1 MLTHVSAS
9 SPRSS
14 DRDTAGI
21 AEEVLGLFV
30 QQAAL
35 WEPMLDVR
43 EAGWRDAAHTLRGA
57 AGLAVLGDGG
67 ASIIL
72 DIGSL
77 LLAVDEAAMSVGL

>member
-1 MLTHVSAS
+1 MVH
-9 SPRSS
+9 
-14 DRDTAGI
+14 
-21 AEEVLGLFV
+21 FF
-30 QQAAL
+30 AAL
-35 WEPMLDVR
+35 VR
-43 EAGWRDAAHTLRGA
+43 YITLAFAAIAALGRLGIETSSIIAVIGA